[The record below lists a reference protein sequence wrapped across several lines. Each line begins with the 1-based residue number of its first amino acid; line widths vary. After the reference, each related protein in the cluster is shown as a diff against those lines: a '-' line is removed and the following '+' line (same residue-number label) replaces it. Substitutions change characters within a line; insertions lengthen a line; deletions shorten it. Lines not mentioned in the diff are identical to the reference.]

1 MFSAGVYTI
10 RMKTAVKCLVSLLVF
25 ASLAM
30 GGLHLV
36 AFRQAVLIEPQFTL
50 SRPPLPPLQP
60 ITIELKCTRGLVLT
74 MSEIGGDWSLT
85 SDHPPC
91 TVGENLLPP
100 VEATVAE
107 FVSLER
113 RPFIMF
119 RVAAKGSISEAMML
133 RSSGSRTLDEK
144 SLKLALAHRFPRHNC
159 GLCKVSTDVDV
170 NFQGPVWV
178 RESTN

>member
-1 MFSAGVYTI
+1 ML
-10 RMKTAVKCLVSLLVF
+10 KTAVKCLVSFLVF
-25 ASLAM
+25 VGLAVA
-30 GGLHLV
+30 GFRLI
-36 AFRQAVLIEPQFTL
+36 AFRQAVRIEPQFTL

-60 ITIELKCTRGLVLT
+60 ITIELKCTRGLVLR

-119 RVAAKGSISEAMML
+119 RVAAKGSISDAMML